1 LTGNYALF
9 LFLAVMLGGSYPLT
23 EVGLRGFD
31 PLSLVFVRLL
41 VGGFFLLA
49 WMLLRGRRLPRYEGA
64 LPLLVALGLLNT
76 VGSFVLVTW
85 GQKYVT
91 ASYTA
96 ILVSSNS
103 VFAALGAAMV
113 LPEERLTLRRAAG
126 VGIGF
131 VGVIVLFANQLGWD
145 SSSGAD
151 TMFGALAILGGAVG
165 LAVVAIVVRLRMS
178 GLSPVEVALPMLVTG
193 ILFVGVLLVAL
204 KTTGGARLEMDT
216 GGLDALAA
224 ALVLGI
230 VNAGIGNLVY
240 YRLIANWGVSRTALV
255 GYVVPFIGVALG
267 VAFLHDRIGLNMIV
281 GLILITASLFCLDP
295 LVSGTRL
302 GRLGGPPAAEM

>member
-1 LTGNYALF
+1 
-9 LFLAVMLGGSYPLT
+9 MLGGSYPLT

-49 WMLLRGRRLPRYEGA
+49 WMLLRARRLPRYGGA

-145 SSSGAD
+145 GSSGAD
-151 TMFGALAILGGAVG
+151 AMFGALAILGGAVG

-204 KTTGGARLEMDT
+204 RTTGGARLEMDT

-255 GYVVPFIGVALG
+255 SYVVPFIGVALG

-281 GLILITASLFCLDP
+281 GLVLITASLFCLDP